1 MNASRPRGWRFKVAR
16 LAELDMA
23 FLGPRVIVAELRSES
38 PAPSRWALRRL
49 FTSSAWGGA
58 PWSWPTLLG
67 IELVAI
73 GMNYLP
79 LLFEAWRIGS
89 PRPAVLAACSQHGYR
104 TYLVRERGMVP
115 TTARAYT
122 ARRVHSS

>member
-73 GMNYLP
+73 GMSYLP
-79 LLFEAWRIGS
+79 LLFEAWRILTRQAMAHRIRLVCG
-89 PRPAVLAACSQHGYR
+89 LALKR
-104 TYLVRERGMVP
+104 TKSA
-115 TTARAYT
+115 T
-122 ARRVHSS
+122 